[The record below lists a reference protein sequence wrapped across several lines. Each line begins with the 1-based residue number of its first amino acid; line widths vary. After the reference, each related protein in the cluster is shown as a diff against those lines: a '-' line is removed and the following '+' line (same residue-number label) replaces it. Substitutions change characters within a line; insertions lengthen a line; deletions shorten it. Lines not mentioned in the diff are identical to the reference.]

1 MGYLNDKE
9 EWMRVPYFAEDA
21 VLTGGPDC
29 PDNIPIQ
36 ALTNRT
42 ALLKKR
48 LDDAVAGALA
58 IEYANKLSTA
68 RKIGMSGDGS
78 WSVQFDGG
86 GNVSAALTLADSGVE
101 AGTYPVL
108 TVDKKGRATDGRAL
122 QSADL
127 PMNAALPGEPT
138 VKTPPPGAGDKRI
151 VNAEFVAEALASLV
165 GSAPAVLDTLNELA
179 AALGN
184 DPNFA
189 ATMAAALAAKAPLAG
204 AQLRGEP
211 TAPTPPQFDNSDR
224 LATTAA
230 MKAAGLTFSGVAYM
244 NSVPAVIDATLA
256 GKLVVINAGV
266 AGTVAL
272 PLASGLPVGATITL
286 VNESNYAQTITR
298 QGADII
304 VAGNSN
310 SANAYSME
318 PGTFAVF
325 IVDVG
330 GWHMG
335 LRTAQLGLTGAFAGT
350 NNTLRFPGGQMLQF
364 GTGVT
369 NSSGVV
375 SITFPL
381 AFSSP
386 PVVIPGNVGGNFN
399 HSISLFGNN
408 AGFTDS
414 LYIANTGAMAGAG
427 ITSFWLAIGK

>member
-9 EWMRVPYFAEDA
+9 EWVRVPYFAEDA

-127 PMNAALPGEPT
+127 PINAALPGEPT
-138 VKTPPPGAGDKRI
+138 VKTPPAGASDKRI
-151 VNAEFVAEALASLV
+151 VNAEFVAGALAALV

-189 ATMAAALAAKAPLAG
+189 ATMAAALAAKAPLVDAH
-204 AQLRGEP
+204 LRGEP

-230 MKAAGLTFSGVAYM
+230 VKAAGLTFSGVTYM
-244 NSVPAVIDATLA
+244 NSLPAVVDTTLA
-256 GKLVVINAGV
+256 GKLIVINGGASS
-266 AGTVAL
+266 TVSL
-272 PLASGLPVGATITL
+272 PLSSGGPKGATITL
-286 VNESNYAQTITR
+286 VNESNFAQTITR
-298 QGADII
+298 QGTDII
-304 VAGNSN
+304 IAGNSN
-310 SANAYSME
+310 SANAYTME
-318 PGTFAVF
+318 AGTFAVF
-325 IVDVG
+325 IADAG